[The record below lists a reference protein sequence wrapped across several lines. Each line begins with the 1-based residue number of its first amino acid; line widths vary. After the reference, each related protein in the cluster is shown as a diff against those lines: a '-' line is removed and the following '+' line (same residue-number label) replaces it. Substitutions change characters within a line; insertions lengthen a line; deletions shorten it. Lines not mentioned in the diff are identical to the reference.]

1 MREKV
6 GDDTLVI
13 NLPFFF
19 SVALAEHLV
28 TNTGNVV
35 RRCLAVAPRV
45 VGVEHNLPS
54 LPADEGD
61 RQTGGLLL
69 HGVPPF
75 R

>member
-6 GDDTLVI
+6 GGDTLVTNPSFI
-13 NLPFFF
+13 V

-35 RRCLAVAPRV
+35 RRCLDVALRV
-45 VGVEHNLPS
+45 VGVDNLPS

-61 RQTGGLLL
+61 RVRGRSARGWKK
-69 HGVPPF
+69 
-75 R
+75 